1 MKRMLLYIATI
12 LMILSCENAN
22 NKQKQTDDVSK
33 IKKELGK
40 YLYMSKDSV
49 LHTSKDCLK
58 LRGML
63 DDNFKTYGVQFYRT
77 AYFCPT
83 HQFWYC
89 EECFSDEL
97 YEQVDSLINSNLPA
111 DSAALELDGLP
122 SYEHTRALHY

>member
-97 YEQVDSLINSNLPA
+97 YEQVDSLINLNLPA
-111 DSAALELDGLP
+111 DSVALELDGPP
-122 SYEHTRALHY
+122 SNGLARDLRF

>member
-22 NKQKQTDDVSK
+22 NKQTDDESK

-49 LHTSKDCLK
+49 LHMSKDCLK
-58 LRGML
+58 LRGLL

-97 YEQVDSLINSNLPA
+97 YEQVDSLINLNLPA
-111 DSAALELDGLP
+111 DSVALELDGLP
-122 SYEHTRALHY
+122 SNGWARDLHL

>member
-1 MKRMLLYIATI
+1 MKRVLLYIAAI

-22 NKQKQTDDVSK
+22 KKQTDDESK

-97 YEQVDSLINSNLPA
+97 YEQVDSLINLNLPA

-122 SYEHTRALHY
+122 NNGWASDLHF

>member
-1 MKRMLLYIATI
+1 MKRILLYISAI

-22 NKQKQTDDVSK
+22 KKQTDDEST

-49 LHTSKDCLK
+49 LHASKDCLK
-58 LRGML
+58 LRGLL
-63 DDNFKTYGVQFYRT
+63 DDNFKNSGVQFYRT

-122 SYEHTRALHY
+122 SNGWARDLRF